1 MKNFFLCNT
10 IILERSSIVN
20 IVNIEN
26 VKQPVEHEVWLR
38 SSCSEMATLS
48 YFHVEDVDHGTTSL
62 SVTTYGPL
70 GPPGDVNEQ
79 RGLKIVMNGDGEGSN
94 RSSPLDESY
103 IVEPYRNCSYKY
115 PSPNQMEASLFEN

>member
-10 IILERSSIVN
+10 IILERSNIVN

-38 SSCSEMATLS
+38 SSCTEMATLL

-62 SVTTYGPL
+62 
-70 GPPGDVNEQ
+70 
-79 RGLKIVMNGDGEGSN
+79 
-94 RSSPLDESY
+94 
-103 IVEPYRNCSYKY
+103 
-115 PSPNQMEASLFEN
+115 